1 MVSFLFSPTNKP
13 NPKFPF
19 KKIKKIKKKRE
30 TQTQPSLHQQRER
43 WRKW

>member
-19 KKIKKIKKKRE
+19 KKIKKILKKE